1 MTRTFSEEDIAAL
14 VAVRSVIADAAHH
27 PGRQAAIKAIDRLGE
42 DPVTVTHAPIDP
54 DEFDAGLQRIL
65 DALVDPGGPPE
76 AVAPGC
82 ADCEKRKQADDRFM
96 RQMLGPSE
104 LALEEPPHDDGC
116 RCTACCREKFS
127 KQSALRPPEELV
139 GALHDRI
146 HPTSG
151 PLLSATP
158 IATQRHVRHQ
168 LFDST
173 CEAVK
178 HWECSDCHETAK
190 TSPDQ
195 MRHPCGRCG
204 GWMDRPTSDTPCHVC
219 GARFSWEKSVDMNV
233 PCNGITR
240 TITTCGSDDC
250 RGAVMRT
257 NRPADKPR
265 LLAKRGDAVRHPKH
279 GWYAIVQ
286 GVDGDSLWLSI
297 SGVPGVQ
304 RELASDVEV
313 IARDTH
319 PPDERVEVGSLYAV
333 KWTNPVGKSGLGA
346 ERAQRA
352 YLERSHNEVPRQEG
366 WTYEIVPATDGDK
379 EYKFERDYVPAAWL
393 YEASALIMD
402 AVHRAGHG
410 VCGETCWK
418 CKAERFLEGL

>member
-1 MTRTFSEEDIAAL
+1 MTKTISDADIAAL
-14 VAVRSVIADAAHH
+14 VAIRSVIADAAHH
-27 PGRQAAIKAIDRLGE
+27 PGRQAAIEAIDRLGE

-104 LALEEPPHDDGC
+104 LA
-116 RCTACCREKFS
+116 KFS

-178 HWECSDCHETAK
+178 HWE
-190 TSPDQ
+190 
-195 MRHPCGRCG
+195 R
-204 GWMDRPTSDTPCHVC
+204 
-219 GARFSWEKSVDMNV
+219 
-233 PCNGITR
+233 
-240 TITTCGSDDC
+240 
-250 RGAVMRT
+250 
-257 NRPADKPR
+257 
-265 LLAKRGDAVRHPKH
+265 
-279 GWYAIVQ
+279 
-286 GVDGDSLWLSI
+286 
-297 SGVPGVQ
+297 
-304 RELASDVEV
+304 
-313 IARDTH
+313 
-319 PPDERVEVGSLYAV
+319 
-333 KWTNPVGKSGLGA
+333 
-346 ERAQRA
+346 
-352 YLERSHNEVPRQEG
+352 
-366 WTYEIVPATDGDK
+366 
-379 EYKFERDYVPAAWL
+379 
-393 YEASALIMD
+393 
-402 AVHRAGHG
+402 
-410 VCGETCWK
+410 
-418 CKAERFLEGL
+418 